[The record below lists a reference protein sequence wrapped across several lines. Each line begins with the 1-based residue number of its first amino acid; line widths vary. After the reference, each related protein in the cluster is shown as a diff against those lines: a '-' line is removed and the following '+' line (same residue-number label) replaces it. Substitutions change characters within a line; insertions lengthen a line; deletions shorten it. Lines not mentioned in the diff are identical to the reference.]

1 MASTVQYTVA
11 VREERLQLLDLVAE
25 MAAAEEQAWLAQER
39 EEHLG
44 LRAGK
49 LAAARRAT
57 REKLTE
63 EREAG
68 RLAGSRDWLLVPG
81 VRAELAARGWD
92 RDWPPIPRGALAAG
106 RRWGTDP
113 GRYEAQ
119 HDVGETRFLGRLGL
133 RLPQEI
139 GERLQRACYWHN
151 AEIEK
156 QLQDWADEWGDG
168 PEVIMRE
175 SVREFGGVTELA
187 GMAAGLAA
195 MHTPTADEL
204 TRRAELRAQVV
215 TTGDILRAALDH
227 TLDAAPERARREQT
241 RLRRAAAKAEQ
252 DAVYAQRRHQEA
264 KEEQA
269 KVEAEGKGKEVE
281 KAEKAAGH
289 WAKMITRYRFEAER
303 LAAQADQVRGL
314 ITELKASRTART

>member
-1 MASTVQYTVA
+1 MGSTVQYTVA
-11 VREERLQLLDLVAE
+11 VREERLQLLDLVAD
-25 MAAAEEQAWLAQER
+25 MAAAEERAWLAQER

-92 RDWPPIPRGALAAG
+92 HDWPPVPRGALAAG

-113 GRYEAQ
+113 GRYESQ
-119 HDVGETRFLGRLGL
+119 HDEGETRFLGRLGL
-133 RLPQEI
+133 RLPREI
-139 GERLQRACYWHN
+139 GETLQRACYWHN

-156 QLQDWADEWGDG
+156 QLQEWADQWGDG

-175 SVREFGGVTELA
+175 SVREFGGVTQLA

-195 MHTPTADEL
+195 MNTPTADEL
-204 TRRAELRAQVV
+204 VRRAELRAQVV

-227 TLDAAPERARREQT
+227 VLTAAPERARRERT
-241 RLRRAAAKAEQ
+241 RLRGAAAKARR
-252 DAVYAQRRHQEA
+252 DAEYAAQRAASA
-264 KEEQA
+264 KEEQKLAEASDETEAA
-269 KVEAEGKGKEVE
+269 K
-281 KAEKAAGH
+281 KAEKDATH
-289 WAKMITRYRFEAER
+289 WSTMATRYSFDADR
-303 LAAQADQVRGL
+303 LAAQADQVRDL
-314 ITELKASRTART
+314 LNQLKAARA